1 TRIKPRWNT
10 LSPGRIFG
18 TGCLTAVRGQC
29 CLPLLTLY
37 PISAYVILLGAEG
50 VGRAELQIGIA
61 CFLVFLVMAAL
72 MYTRRISALLAL
84 PIMAVVIASIA
95 GIAPAD
101 ILKDVINAGALKL
114 HSAYATTMI
123 GAILAELINKHG
135 IAKAMVR
142 WVAEFSGDS
151 PFILGLL
158 MTLVTALL
166 FSSLGGL
173 GAVIMVGTVVL
184 PVMLSLGISAAV
196 AGGLFLFG
204 INLGGMFN
212 LANWVLYKDVLAV
225 EQDQIVGFVV
235 PFAGLLTAVL
245 VGFLSIELRR
255 LSNLKPALISMA
267 LLSALFYLL
276 SQKSGL
282 LSAAAVKSGPSQ
294 ESFLIVA
301 LVLGLLALNAVYRQM
316 KKQADLPGFAFL
328 TPAVPLILVLGFQ
341 WDIIS
346 AFFVGISFGVFAT
359 WRKDSVNLLTRAII
373 EGAQSVIPAVILMMG
388 IGMLLCAVMH
398 KTIATAIAPLLAAAV
413 PTHAV
418 PYVIGFTLLA
428 PLALYRGPLSLW
440 GMGSGLV
447 ALMQKSTALSG
458 QAIMGMLMSVGQL
471 QGVCDPTNTHNVWI
485 ATYLGTDTQ
494 VLLRKT
500 MPYVWVAVVGGLVL
514 SVALGFV
521 KL

>member
-1 TRIKPRWNT
+1 MRSLRQHQNARRGA
-10 LSPGRIFG
+10 PGNQVQVG
-18 TGCLTAVRGQC
+18 T
-29 CLPLLTLY
+29 
-37 PISAYVILLGAEG
+37 
-50 VGRAELQIGIA
+50 A

-72 MYTRRISALLAL
+72 MYSRRISALLAL
-84 PIMAVVIASIA
+84 PIMAVLIAAIG
-95 GIAPAD
+95 GIPAPD

-114 HSAYATTMI
+114 HAAYAATMI
-123 GAILAELINKHG
+123 GAVLAELINKHG

-142 WVAEFSGDS
+142 WVAEFAGDS
-151 PFILGLL
+151 PFFLGML

-184 PVMLSLGISAAV
+184 PVMLSLGISAAT
-196 AGGLFLFG
+196 AGGLYLFG

-212 LANWVLYKDVLAV
+212 LSNWVLYRDVLNV
-225 EQDQIVGFVV
+225 EQSQIVAFVL
-235 PFAGLLTAVL
+235 PFAAILSMALVAFLT
-245 VGFLSIELRR
+245 IELRR
-255 LSNLKPALISMA
+255 LSNLKYALAFLSIIAFCFFGIGGKPAA
-267 LLSALFYLL
+267 LAAGIAGAAPDPVSFIAVVASLSVLLFY
-276 SQKSGL
+276 
-282 LSAAAVKSGPSQ
+282 
-294 ESFLIVA
+294 
-301 LVLGLLALNAVYRQM
+301 AVYRHV
-316 KKQADLPGFAFL
+316 KRRTGLPGFAFL
-328 TPAVPLILVLGFQ
+328 TPAVPLILVLAFR

-346 AFFVGISFGVFAT
+346 AFLVGITYGVLST
-359 WRKDSVNLLTRAII
+359 WRRDSVNVLTRSII

-398 KTIATAIAPLLAAAV
+398 KTIAGAIAPLLAAAV
-413 PTHAV
+413 PTHAL
-418 PYVIGFTLLA
+418 PFVITFTLLA

-447 ALMQKSTALSG
+447 ALMQKSTQLGG

-485 ATYLGTDTQ
+485 ATYLGTDAQ

-500 MPYVWVAVVGGLVL
+500 IPYAWFTVIAGLSLAVGL
-514 SVALGFV
+514 GYV